1 MSRKRIHSEDEDIF
15 GDKIW
20 SASQCR
26 VLESVLKR
34 GKRVF
39 ITGAGGVGK
48 SEVIKRIVS
57 VMKTRCLKVG
67 VTAHTGIA
75 AITIGG
81 QTLFNFMHFTPS
93 RVEKTKEEV
102 GAEIL
107 KNKFW
112 CEGFQSYRCLII
124 DEISMVDPYI
134 FEMMDHVLQVT
145 RRDFRPFGGI
155 QLILVGDFFQLPSP
169 QRKMV
174 QKYVF
179 QSKVFWDVMEEMHD
193 MHEMWRQKDP
203 AFVSLLHRVRKGEQT
218 EDDLALLHDRIGK
231 ALPCEDE
238 GIRPTQLFS
247 HNIE

>member
-1 MSRKRIHSEDEDIF
+1 MSRKRLHSEDEDVF

-48 SEVIKRIVS
+48 SEVIKRIVH
-57 VMKTRCLKVG
+57 VMKTRGLKVG

-81 QTLFNFMHFTPS
+81 QTLFSFMHFTPS
-93 RVEKTKEEV
+93 RIEKTKEEV

-107 KNKFW
+107 KNKYW
-112 CEGFQSYRCLII
+112 CDTFKSYRCLII
-124 DEISMVDPYI
+124 DEISMVDPHI
-134 FEMMDHVLQVT
+134 FEMMDHVLQVA

-169 QRKMV
+169 DRKMV

-179 QSKVFWDVMEEMHD
+179 QSKVFWDVMEGLVTLSMII
-193 MHEMWRQKDP
+193 
-203 AFVSLLHRVRKGEQT
+203 GI
-218 EDDLALLHDRIGK
+218 LA
-231 ALPCEDE
+231 
-238 GIRPTQLFS
+238 GICFLFGYFWYRT
-247 HNIE
+247 